1 LIAGFCLLSVR
12 SRDEAIEWMRRA
24 PFEGGVTVEIRQI
37 FSADDTVFDELSP
50 ELRSKLID
58 ENERLDVASAE
69 RG

>member
-1 LIAGFCLLSVR
+1 
-12 SRDEAIEWMRRA
+12 MRRA

>member
-1 LIAGFCLLSVR
+1 MIAGFCLLSVR